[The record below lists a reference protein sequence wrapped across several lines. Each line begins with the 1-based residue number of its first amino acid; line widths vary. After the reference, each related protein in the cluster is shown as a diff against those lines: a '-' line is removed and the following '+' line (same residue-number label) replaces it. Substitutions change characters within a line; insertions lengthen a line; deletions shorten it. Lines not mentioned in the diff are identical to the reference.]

1 MPTVSLSRRTVN
13 VSACPG
19 ARRSERPSSRAK
31 PSGSAIAPKVNNCS
45 PSFRTVKI
53 LEGPSKWWATLPKS
67 MGETWPLSISFPFAR
82 TVTSGG
88 KAVTSPVTVKPNGFS
103 SLSFVAKLI

>member
-19 ARRSERPSSRAK
+19 ERRSERPSIRVK

-53 LEGPSKWWATLPKS
+53 FEGPREWCVILPKS
-67 MGETWPLSISFPFAR
+67 MGDIWPLSISLPFAR

-88 KAVTSPVTVKPNGFS
+88 KGVT
-103 SLSFVAKLI
+103 